1 MINKVRDFL
10 QFEILFVVET
20 LLSLLLL
27 LTVTEVLL
35 GPLVVSPEFYLI
47 ELVESLN
54 NSTGLLILFV
64 IIGVYGWALE
74 DNNNV

>member
-35 GPLVVSPEFYLI
+35 GPLVISPEFYLI

-54 NSTGLLILFV
+54 NSTGLLMLFV
-64 IIGVYGWALE
+64 IIGAYGWALE

>member
-64 IIGVYGWALE
+64 IIGAYGWALE
-74 DNNNV
+74 DNKNV

>member
-47 ELVESLN
+47 QLVESLN
-54 NSTGLLILFV
+54 NSTGLLMLFV
-64 IIGVYGWALE
+64 IIGAYGWALE

>member
-47 ELVESLN
+47 QLVESLN

-64 IIGVYGWALE
+64 IIGAYGWALE

>member
-64 IIGVYGWALE
+64 IIGAYRWALE

>member
-64 IIGVYGWALE
+64 IISAYGWALE

>member
-27 LTVTEVLL
+27 ITVTEVLL
-35 GPLVVSPEFYLI
+35 GPLVVSPEFYLVK
-47 ELVESLN
+47 LVEGLN
-54 NSTGLLILFV
+54 NSTGLIMLF
-64 IIGVYGWALE
+64 ITLGAYGWALE
-74 DNNNV
+74 ENKNV

>member
-54 NSTGLLILFV
+54 NSTGLLMLFV
-64 IIGVYGWALE
+64 IIGAYGWALE

>member
-1 MINKVRDFL
+1 MMNKVRDFL

-54 NSTGLLILFV
+54 NSTGLLMLFV
-64 IIGVYGWALE
+64 IIGAYGWALE

>member
-64 IIGVYGWALE
+64 IIGAYGWALE